1 LTGLF
6 AGGYLFI
13 MPKSIL
19 AFLIGLSLVSATLA
33 QQAKPQPK
41 KPEQPAAVAEAGF
54 IPPSDVNVRI
64 EPDVRTLVVMA
75 AINVAGFDY
84 EAQGQPLSPA
94 RAELR
99 KDLANLNPQ
108 IKQELAEFYKA
119 HRRPDVD
126 EAVDAQR
133 YAALSLL
140 MTAPPAFSIYTRDDN
155 NDGKPE
161 NIPDDLQPLIKDGFV
176 RLVSRFYTSSG
187 IKELLPKYV
196 KVGQVYS
203 TAYRRPVGE
212 MIYKT
217 LEYFHTKP
225 ETIVNMRPLVVETKD
240 PQGGNKRE
248 TQRMISRTRTRQVF
262 VIPDPF
268 AALEASVI
276 RDDILNQKED
286 ILSRRVGD
294 DYTLIIGPSNTPNR
308 AAIRATLIRFVV
320 DPMIERHLKAS
331 LEYRDQILDLMG
343 SVPTAVKYL
352 GPSVYLVLRQSLA
365 GAAEA
370 RMRRIQ
376 SAETGVPYSED
387 DAVYDL
393 AQSYLRGAVLAF
405 HFYDSLKGF
414 EQVGINIEDFFDQ
427 MVATTKFDREAAR
440 AREFEPIVAR
450 VSAARKSA
458 SARAPRE
465 ADPGAAMNKI
475 LLLDDLIR
483 QRRFDEARP
492 ILEEIFAAQPNN
504 ARVLYGL
511 AQIKSQVPTAVENDA
526 NADENDKIQ
535 AQHDRLEAAMKLYR
549 KAIENASK
557 DSERWL
563 VQWSYVS
570 IARILDFQE
579 FRADALAEYE
589 KAIALGDV
597 PNGAYKEALEGKQR
611 PFGQK

>member
-1 LTGLF
+1 
-6 AGGYLFI
+6 

-19 AFLIGLSLVSATLA
+19 AFLIGLSLVSAALA

-41 KPEQPAAVAEAGF
+41 KTEQPAAAEEEGF

-84 EAQGQPLSPA
+84 EPQGQRLSPA

-119 HRRPDVD
+119 HRRPGVD

-140 MTAPPAFSIYTRDDN
+140 MTAPPAFSVYTRDDN

-161 NIPDDLQPLIKDGFV
+161 NIPEDLQPLISDGFV

-187 IKELLPKYV
+187 IRELLPKYMRA
-196 KVGQVYS
+196 GQTYA

-212 MIYKT
+212 LVYKI

-225 ETIVNMRPLVVETKD
+225 ETIVNMRPLIVETKD
-240 PQGGNKRE
+240 PQGGKRRE

-262 VIPDPF
+262 IIPDPL
-268 AALEASVI
+268 ASLDASVI
-276 RDDILNQKED
+276 RDDLLNQKED
-286 ILSRRVGD
+286 ILARRVGD
-294 DYTLIIGPSNTPNR
+294 DYTLIIGPSTAPNR
-308 AAIRATLIRFVV
+308 AAVRATLIRFVV

-331 LEYRDQILDLMG
+331 LEYKDQILELMG
-343 SVPTAVKYL
+343 SVPTATRYL
-352 GPSVYLVLRQSLA
+352 GPSVYLILRQSLA
-365 GAAEA
+365 SAAEA

-376 SAETGVPYSED
+376 SAASGSAYSED

-393 AQSYLRGAVLAF
+393 AQDYLRGAVLAF
-405 HFYDSLKGF
+405 HFYESLKGF

-440 AREFEPIVAR
+440 AKEFEPVVAR
-450 VSAARKSA
+450 VSAARKA
-458 SARAPRE
+458 GGANPTRE
-465 ADPGAAMNKI
+465 AETNPALSKI
-475 LLLDDLIR
+475 LLSDDLIR
-483 QRRFDEARP
+483 QRRFNEARP
-492 ILEEIFAAQPNN
+492 ILEEMFAAQPNN

-526 NADENDKIQ
+526 AADENDKIQ

-549 KAIENASK
+549 KVIENASK

-563 VQWSYVS
+563 IQWSHVS

-579 FRADALAEYE
+579 FREDALAEYE
-589 KAIALGDV
+589 KAIALGEI

>member
-1 LTGLF
+1 
-6 AGGYLFI
+6 

-41 KPEQPAAVAEAGF
+41 KPEQSAAVEEAGF

-64 EPDVRTLVVMA
+64 ESDVRTLVVMA

-84 EAQGQPLSPA
+84 EPQGQPLSPA

-99 KDLANLNPQ
+99 KDLANLNSQ

-140 MTAPPAFSIYTRDDN
+140 MTAPPAFSVYTRDDN
-155 NDGKPE
+155 NDGRPD
-161 NIPDDLQPLIKDGFV
+161 NIPEDLQPLVRDGFV

-187 IKELLPKYV
+187 IKDMLPKYLR
-196 KVGQVYS
+196 VGQTYS

-240 PQGGNKRE
+240 PQGGDKRA
-248 TQRMISRTRTRQVF
+248 TQKMIARTRTRQVF
-262 VIPDPF
+262 IIPDPL
-268 AALEASVI
+268 ASLDASVI
-276 RDDILNQKED
+276 RDDLLNQKED
-286 ILSRRVGD
+286 ILARRVGD
-294 DYTLIIGPSNTPNR
+294 DYTLIIGPSTNPNR
-308 AAIRATLIRFVV
+308 AAIRAALIRFIV
-320 DPMIERHLKAS
+320 DPMIERHLKAA
-331 LEYRDQILDLMG
+331 LEYKDQILLLLG
-343 SVPTAVKYL
+343 SVPTATKYL
-352 GPSVYLVLRQSLA
+352 GPSVYLILRQSLA
-365 GAAEA
+365 SAAEA

-376 SAETGVPYSED
+376 AAETGIAYSED

-427 MVATTKFDREAAR
+427 MVATTKFDREAVR
-440 AREFEPIVAR
+440 TKEFEQIVAR
-450 VSAARKSA
+450 VSAARKAS
-458 SARAPRE
+458 SARPPRE
-465 ADPGAAMNKI
+465 AEPNSAMGKI
-475 LLLDDLIR
+475 MLSDDLIR
-483 QRRFDEARP
+483 QRRFDEARQ
-492 ILEEIFAAQPNN
+492 ILEQMFAAQPNN

-511 AQIKSQVPTAVENDA
+511 AQIKSQVSTAIENDA

-563 VQWSYVS
+563 IQWSYVS
-570 IARILDFQE
+570 IGRILDFQE
-579 FRADALAEYE
+579 FREDALAEYE
-589 KAIALGDV
+589 KAIALGPNV